1 MTENCLEIEDVLKCE
16 SLEPCKGK
24 KATFGWLAKAA
35 LKITKIQIFSSG
47 MNNVCLFEVIT
58 KASVSS
64 DKNVPL
70 MYVYILNPIK
80 IEIEVSE

>member
-1 MTENCLEIEDVLKCE
+1 
-16 SLEPCKGK
+16 
-24 KATFGWLAKAA
+24 
-35 LKITKIQIFSSG
+35 
-47 MNNVCLFEVIT
+47 MNNVCLFEDIT